1 MKRYA
6 FLLIVVLLT
15 GAVAG
20 CLGGGGSG
28 VTPST
33 TTESGGTSPTTTTT
47 QQTTTTPSQTATETP
62 SGQDVNALLQG
73 VSKIRQFTYTSNAS
87 LEMLVTIEGNG
98 TSQEDNV
105 TLHIL
110 ERGYMDFESWSA
122 WINSTTVSLP
132 DGARTNTSR
141 IVVENVTYIQTI
153 VGWVRTEDRAASD
166 ILWRYS
172 IVGLA
177 REYLKEKPDS
187 VETGAVTKLTYSIP
201 DYRLKPLA
209 TVYFAA
215 SPDTVVYVK
224 DGQLELWFSEER
236 LIGGRLSFS
245 VSSETNV
252 DDPTLGKMT
261 IKQDGKWSETF
272 KIDSIN
278 EKRSVREPSI

>member
-6 FLLIVVLLT
+6 LLLIVVLLT

-20 CLGGGGSG
+20 CLGGDGSS

-33 TTESGGTSPTTTTT
+33 TAENEGTVPTTTTAP
-47 QQTTTTPSQTATETP
+47 QTTTTPSRTVTETP
-62 SGQDVNALLQG
+62 AGPDVNALLQG
-73 VSKIRQFTYTSNAS
+73 VSEIRQFTYTSNTS

-98 TSQEDNV
+98 TSQGDNV
-105 TLHIL
+105 TLRIL

-141 IVVENVTYIQTI
+141 IVVDNVTYIQTI
-153 VGWVRTEDRAASD
+153 VGWVRTEDRTASD

-177 REYLKEKPDS
+177 REYLKEKPNS

-209 TVYFAA
+209 MVYFAA

-224 DGQLELWFSEER
+224 DGQLELWFSDGR
-236 LIGGRLSFS
+236 LVGGRLSFS

-272 KIDSIN
+272 EIDSIN
-278 EKRSVREPSI
+278 EKRSVKEPST

>member
-6 FLLIVVLLT
+6 FLLIVILLA
-15 GAVAG
+15 GAMAG

-33 TTESGGTSPTTTTT
+33 TTESEGTAPTTTTT

-62 SGQDVNALLQG
+62 AGPDVNALLQE
-73 VSKIRQFTYTSNAS
+73 VSRIQQFTYTSNAS

-98 TSQEDNV
+98 TSQGDNV
-105 TLHIL
+105 TLRIL

-153 VGWVRTEDRAASD
+153 VGWVRTEDSDASD

-177 REYLKEKPDS
+177 REYLREKPDS
-187 VETGAVTKLTYSIP
+187 VETGAVTKLIYRIP

-224 DGQLELWFSEER
+224 DGRLELWFSDGR

-261 IKQDGKWSETF
+261 IKQDGKWNETF
-272 KIDSIN
+272 EIDSIN
-278 EKRSVREPSI
+278 EKRNVREPST